1 MATTKIIPGVLDL
14 NEATSESGLKIP
26 SSTELNRPATDVAG
40 MIRNN
45 TNESSGG
52 TASCE
57 EYYNGTDWKI
67 LNSNCP
73 ADTLDIF
80 GDGSCIAAYTFNN
93 NVNDLSGNYS
103 ATPTNVTFTTGLFS
117 EAGSF
122 NGSTSKAVTGG
133 NMSSTF
139 LSAFSIS
146 IWINP
151 SQVSSTAFF
160 FGNCNTARDR
170 GIGFLTTNNAAV
182 EFAAYETGAPGPY
195 FRATSPSS
203 GLTTGNW
210 FNLVGTWDG
219 TAGTN
224 SVKIYINNSLSAQ
237 DTPRSSSIE
246 STITPHIGNSGQA
259 NDLPYSGLIDQ
270 LRIFNKELSVSEINT
285 LYNETRC

>member
-1 MATTKIIPGVLDL
+1 MATTKVSGELVDL
-14 NEATSESGLKIP
+14 NESTSESGLKIP
-26 SSTELNRPATDVAG
+26 TGTNNNRPATDVAG

-67 LNSNCP
+67 LNSDCP

-80 GDGSCIAAYTFNN
+80 GDGSCIATYTFNN
-93 NVNDLSGNYS
+93 NVNDLSGNYN

-122 NGSTSKAVTGG
+122 NGTSSKAVTGG

-139 LSAFSIS
+139 LSACSIS
-146 IWINP
+146 VWVNP
-151 SQVSSTAFF
+151 SSVSSYGYIL
-160 FGNCNTARDR
+160 GNTNTARDR
-170 GIGFLTTNNAAV
+170 GIGLIITNQGAV
-182 EFAAYETGAPGPY
+182 NFSAFETGAPGPY
-195 FRATSPSS
+195 FRAATSNNVI
-203 GLTTGNW
+203 TANTWYNI
-210 FNLVGTWDG
+210 VGTWDG
-219 TAGTN
+219 TTGTN
-224 SVKIYINNSLSAQ
+224 SVKVYVNNVSSGQ

-246 STITPHIGNSGQA
+246 STIAPHIGNSGQG
-259 NDLPYSGLIDQ
+259 NDEWYSGLIDQ